1 MGNLRHLKASATILK
16 RGLDIFLQED
26 QRERERE
33 RERERAVPHQD
44 AGSEGNGG
52 VCEGAKFSQMQSGG
66 HTRITVKIIEK
77 IANNR

>member
-1 MGNLRHLKASATILK
+1 
-16 RGLDIFLQED
+16 
-26 QRERERE
+26 
-33 RERERAVPHQD
+33 VPHQD
-44 AGSEGNGG
+44 AGAEGNGG